1 MDVETVLVLLVGL
14 GVGAVVVG
22 VAAWARLRQRAHA
35 EGQLRDAFQ
44 ALAAEALRQNNQSFL
59 DLARASLGEFQKGA
73 AAELESRRKAVD
85 DLVQPIN
92 KTLDSMDGKLQAIE
106 KERHG
111 HYERLTE
118 QLKAVGAAHEKLHAE
133 TTNLVRALRTPSVR
147 GRWGEIQLKRVVEM
161 AGMLE
166 YCDFS
171 QQETVVADA
180 GRLRPDLIVRL
191 PGGKNVVVDAKAPL
205 EAYLD
210 ALEAPDDATREAQLK
225 RHARQVRDHMAGL
238 GSKAYWNQLD
248 ATPEFVVM
256 FLPGEHFFGAAL
268 EQDPG
273 LIEYGVDQQVI
284 VASPT
289 TLIALL
295 RAVAYGWRQEKLADN
310 ARAISEL
317 GRALHERLA
326 TMSEHFGRVG
336 THLDR
341 AVGSY
346 NDTVGSLESRVLV
359 SARRFQELGA
369 AGSGEIGEV
378 PVVERAARKLHAPAL
393 DAGEAPET
401 ENGTDEVS
409 G

>member
-1 MDVETVLVLLVGL
+1 MDAGTILVLLLGL
-14 GVGAVVVG
+14 GVGAAVVG
-22 VAAWARLRQRAHA
+22 LATRSRLRH
-35 EGQLRDAFQ
+35 RDAFQ

-59 DLARASLGEFQKGA
+59 DLARTSLGEFQKGA
-73 AAELESRRKAVD
+73 TAELESRQKAMGE
-85 DLVQPIN
+85 LVEPIN
-92 KTLDSMDGKLQAIE
+92 KALHSMDGKLQEIE

-111 HYERLTE
+111 HYARLTE

-133 TTNLVRALRTPSVR
+133 TSNLVRALRSPSVR

-166 YCDFS
+166 YCDFTE
-171 QQETVVADA
+171 QETLAADG

-191 PGGKNVVVDAKAPL
+191 PGGKSVVVDAKTPL

-210 ALEAPDDATREAQLK
+210 AIEASDDATREARLK
-225 RHARQVRDHMAGL
+225 QHARQVRDHMVSL
-238 GSKAYWNQLD
+238 GSKAYWSQLE

-273 LIEYGVDQQVI
+273 LIEYGVDQGVI

-317 GRALHERLA
+317 GRSLHERIA
-326 TMSEHFGRVG
+326 KMGEHFGKVG

-341 AVGSY
+341 AVGAY

-369 AGSGEIGEV
+369 AGSTEIEEV
-378 PVVERAARKLHAPAL
+378 SVVERATRKLNAPAL
-393 DAGEAPET
+393 EASEDPDRDA
-401 ENGTDEVS
+401 
-409 G
+409 

>member
-1 MDVETVLVLLVGL
+1 MDVATVLVLLLGLVVGAAVVGL
-14 GVGAVVVG
+14 ATR
-22 VAAWARLRQRAHA
+22 ARLRQ
-35 EGQLRDAFQ
+35 RDAFQ

-59 DLARASLGEFQKGA
+59 DLARTSLGEFQKGA
-73 AAELESRRKAVD
+73 TADLEGRQKA
-85 DLVQPIN
+85 IN
-92 KTLDSMDGKLQAIE
+92 EVLTNMDGKLQAIE

-210 ALEAPDDATREAQLK
+210 ALEAPDDATREAKLK
-225 RHARQVRDHMAGL
+225 HHARQVRDHMASL
-238 GSKAYWNQLD
+238 GGKAYWNRLD

-317 GRALHERLA
+317 GRTLHERLA

-378 PVVERAARKLHAPAL
+378 LVVERAARKLHAPAL
-393 DAGEAPET
+393 DVGEEPET
-401 ENGTDEVS
+401 ENEIGEVS
-409 G
+409 E

>member
-1 MDVETVLVLLVGL
+1 MDFATVLMLLLGLVVGAAVVGL
-14 GVGAVVVG
+14 ATRS
-22 VAAWARLRQRAHA
+22 RLRQ
-35 EGQLRDAFQ
+35 RDAFQ

-59 DLARASLGEFQKGA
+59 DLARTSLGEFQKGA
-73 AAELESRRKAVD
+73 TAELEGRQKAID
-85 DLVQPIN
+85 DLVEPIH
-92 KTLDSMDGKLQAIE
+92 KALHGMDGKLQEIE

-111 HYERLTE
+111 HYARLTE

-133 TTNLVRALRTPSVR
+133 TSNLVRALRSPSVR

-166 YCDFS
+166 YCDFTE
-171 QQETVVADA
+171 QETLATEG

-191 PGGKNVVVDAKAPL
+191 PGGKNVVVDAKTPL

-210 ALEAPDDATREAQLK
+210 AIEASDDVTREARLK
-225 RHARQVRDHMAGL
+225 QHARQVRDHMVSL
-238 GSKAYWNQLD
+238 GSKAYWSQLE

-273 LIEYGVDQQVI
+273 LIEYGVDQGVI

-317 GRALHERLA
+317 GRSLHERIA
-326 TMSEHFGRVG
+326 KMADHFGKVG

-341 AVGSY
+341 AVGAY

-369 AGSGEIGEV
+369 AGSAEIEEV
-378 PVVERAARKLHAPAL
+378 SVVERATRKINAPAL
-393 DAGEAPET
+393 EAGEDPDRGA
-401 ENGTDEVS
+401 
-409 G
+409 

>member
-1 MDVETVLVLLVGL
+1 
-14 GVGAVVVG
+14 
-22 VAAWARLRQRAHA
+22 
-35 EGQLRDAFQ
+35 
-44 ALAAEALRQNNQSFL
+44 
-59 DLARASLGEFQKGA
+59 
-73 AAELESRRKAVD
+73 
-85 DLVQPIN
+85 
-92 KTLDSMDGKLQAIE
+92 
-106 KERHG
+106 
-111 HYERLTE
+111 
-118 QLKAVGAAHEKLHAE
+118 
-133 TTNLVRALRTPSVR
+133 
-147 GRWGEIQLKRVVEM
+147 
-161 AGMLE
+161 
-166 YCDFS
+166 
-171 QQETVVADA
+171 ETVVADA

-210 ALEAPDDATREAQLK
+210 ALEAPDDATREAKLK
-225 RHARQVRDHMAGL
+225 HHARQVRDHMASL
-238 GSKAYWNQLD
+238 GGKAYWNRLD

-317 GRALHERLA
+317 GRTLHERLA

-378 PVVERAARKLHAPAL
+378 LVVERAARKLHAPAL
-393 DAGEAPET
+393 DVGEEPET
-401 ENGTDEVS
+401 ENEIGEVS
-409 G
+409 E